1 MGATRI
7 LVAACATFAVAATA
21 AAQPAAF
28 PSRPVRI
35 VVPFAPGGA
44 VDVMT
49 RQLARVIAEQQGYT
63 VIVENKPGA
72 SGLIASEA
80 VAKSAPDGYTLLM
93 ATSNTHGVNSALFKQ
108 LPYDPIKDFAPVAM
122 VADNVVVLLAHRSF
136 PAANFQEAV
145 ALIRKTPG
153 KYSYASPGSGTV
165 HHMGMELLKAAAHLD
180 VVHVGYKGAGP
191 AMADLAAGHVPLMM
205 GGIAPAAPFIKS
217 GAVRVLAVANPEP
230 FPTLPGVPL
239 FKDVA
244 PDVSVTSWMG
254 LTAPAGTPAAV
265 VDRLNADVRKA
276 LDKPGFAQ
284 TMADLG
290 MVPRPMSPA
299 DMGRQVA
306 AEMPRWKRAVQ
317 VSGATAE

>member
-1 MGATRI
+1 MGALRI
-7 LVAACATFAVAATA
+7 LVEACATFVVAAAA

-44 VDVMT
+44 VDLMT
-49 RQLARVIAEQQGYT
+49 RQLARAVSEQQGYAF
-63 VIVENKPGA
+63 IVENKPGA

-93 ATSNTHGVNSALFKQ
+93 ATSNTHGVNAALFKQ
-108 LPYDPIKDFAPVAM
+108 LPYDPVKDFTPVAM

-136 PAANFQEAV
+136 PATTFQEAV
-145 ALIRKTPG
+145 ALIRSTPG

-180 VVHVGYKGAGP
+180 LVHVGYKGAGP

-217 GAVRVLAVANPEP
+217 GTVRVLAVANSGP

-244 PDVSVTSWMG
+244 QEVSVTSWMG
-254 LTAPAGTPAAV
+254 LAAPAGTPAAV
-265 VDRLNADVRKA
+265 VDRINADVRKA
-276 LDKPGFAQ
+276 LEAPGFAHA
-284 TMADLG
+284 MVEMG
-290 MVPRPMSPA
+290 MMPRPMSPA
-299 DMGRQVA
+299 DMGRLIA
-306 AEMPRWKRAVQ
+306 ADLPKWKRAVQ
-317 VSGATAE
+317 ISGATAE

>member
-1 MGATRI
+1 MGPTRI
-7 LVAACATFAVAATA
+7 LVAACATLATA
-21 AAQPAAF
+21 AAAAQPEAF

-49 RQLARVIAEQQGYT
+49 RQLARVISEQQGYT
-63 VIVENKPGA
+63 VVVENKPGA
-72 SGLIASEA
+72 SGLIASES
-80 VAKSAPDGYTLLM
+80 VAKSPADGYTLLM

-122 VADNVVVLLAHRSF
+122 AADNVVVLLAHRSF
-136 PAANFQEAV
+136 PAATLQEAV
-145 ALIRKTPG
+145 AAIRKSPG
-153 KYSYASPGSGTV
+153 KYSYASPGAGTV
-165 HHMGMELLKAAAHLD
+165 HHLAMELFKTAAKLD

-205 GGIAPAAPFIKS
+205 GGIAPAAPFIKT

-230 FPTLPGVPL
+230 FAALPGIPL

-244 PDVSVTSWMG
+244 RDVSVTSWMG
-254 LTAPAGTPAAV
+254 LTAPAGTPAPV
-265 VDRLNADVRKA
+265 VDKLNADVRQALQKA
-276 LDKPGFAQ
+276 GFAD

-299 DMGRQVA
+299 EMGRIIA
-306 AEMPRWKRAVQ
+306 ADMPKWKRAVQ
-317 VSGATAE
+317 ISGATAE

>member
-1 MGATRI
+1 MDATRI
-7 LVAACATFAVAATA
+7 LVAACAVLAASASA

-28 PSRPVRI
+28 PDRPVRI

-49 RQLARVIAEQQGYT
+49 RQLARAVSAQQGYT

-72 SGLIASEA
+72 SGLIAAEA

-93 ATSNTHGVNSALFKQ
+93 ATSNTHGVNTFLFKQ
-108 LPYDPIKDFAPVAM
+108 LPYDPVKDFAPVAM

-136 PAANFQEAV
+136 PATTFQQ
-145 ALIRKTPG
+145 ALAAIRKEPG

-165 HHMGMELLKAAAHLD
+165 HHMAMELLKGAAGLD

-239 FKDVA
+239 FQDAA
-244 PDVSVTSWMG
+244 PGVSVTSWMG
-254 LTAPAGTPAAV
+254 LAAPAGTPAAV
-265 VDRLNADVRKA
+265 VERLNADVRQA

-284 TMADLG
+284 AMADMG

-299 DMGRQVA
+299 DMGKLIA
-306 AEMPRWKRAVQ
+306 GDMPKWKRAVQ
-317 VSGATAE
+317 MSGATAE

>member
-1 MGATRI
+1 MGAIRI
-7 LVAACATFAVAATA
+7 LVAACATLAAAASAV
-21 AAQPAAF
+21 AQPAAF
-28 PSRPVRI
+28 PNRPVRI

-44 VDVMT
+44 TDVMT
-49 RQLARVIAEQQGYT
+49 RQLARVMSEQQGYT

-80 VAKSAPDGYTLLM
+80 VAKSAPDGYTLMM
-93 ATSNTHGVNSALFKQ
+93 ATSNTHGVNRFLFKK

-136 PAANFQEAV
+136 PATSFQEAL
-145 ALIRKTPG
+145 AAIRKEPG

-165 HHMGMELLKAAAHLD
+165 HHMAMELLKSAAKLD

-205 GGIAPAAPFIKS
+205 GGIAPAAAFIKS

-239 FKDVA
+239 FKDAA
-244 PDVSVTSWMG
+244 PEVSVTSWMG
-254 LTAPAGTPAAV
+254 LMAPAGTPAGV

-276 LDKPGFAQ
+276 LAKPGFAQ
-284 TMADLG
+284 AMADIG

-299 DMGRQVA
+299 DMGRLIA
-306 AEMPRWKRAVQ
+306 ADMPKWQRAVQ